1 MKLNIWNFKT
11 LDFLPTPKE
20 KGLPSNSP
28 QARGRALMTS
38 DLTFRRSHHHHH
50 PPAASYY
57 NLKFIRQFNFYKH
70 LSSMELKMNWPGC
83 IQSQLKI
90 STNLSFL
97 SKFDETY
104 FFALL
109 PAPASRK
116 PFANGLL
123 SIFSCVICKVFVILK
138 LGDQQL
144 DLKIICYFSAEIFNH
159 QQVMGA
165 CQILLTKFF
174 R

>member
-1 MKLNIWNFKT
+1 
-11 LDFLPTPKE
+11 
-20 KGLPSNSP
+20 
-28 QARGRALMTS
+28 
-38 DLTFRRSHHHHH
+38 
-50 PPAASYY
+50 
-57 NLKFIRQFNFYKH
+57 
-70 LSSMELKMNWPGC
+70 MELKMNWPGC

-144 DLKIICYFSAEIFNH
+144 DLKIICFFQLKYFIINKLWEPVKYYLADFSVKGVLPFPFNR
-159 QQVMGA
+159 
-165 CQILLTKFF
+165 T
-174 R
+174 